1 MADKSIKTRVQLKRG
16 SQSDWATAEAA
27 GFKPLEGEHIF
38 YSDLNKSKIGKK
50 DSDGNLIP
58 LSQLDFTN
66 ANDADTLD
74 GKHASEFVLK
84 TDAKAPVDA
93 EKNVQS
99 DWDVTDTSSDA
110 FIKNKPKVIIEGDSR
125 LTDARTPTAHSQ
137 AATTINEDAT
147 HRFVTDTEKAVWN
160 AKSNFSGNYNDLTN
174 KPTIPTVNDKT
185 LTIQKN
191 GTTVSTFTANSTTD
205 VTANITVP
213 TKTSE
218 LTNDSGFK
226 TVDTNT
232 TYDLSA
238 PASKT
243 NGNVTINLVAG
254 GSGSG
259 TDSVV
264 IKGVGATTVA
274 TDANGVITISST
286 DTVIQDSNDNQ
297 TVKTGN
303 VIFGANDVIE
313 FVAGTNVSINGDSTN
328 KKITISSTDTNTHNS
343 HTIISGKKA
352 DGTTDI
358 KGSLSSGDI
367 TLGDSGVTAG
377 KYGPDANKT
386 PSYGNTF
393 NVPEIS
399 VNAKGIITAVSNRT
413 VQIPASDNTDTG
425 ATSVEVVGTGNAV
438 TTASYDSTSRKLTL
452 TKGAAYLSTSL
463 KGAVNGLA
471 ELDANGKVLTSQLPS
486 YVDDVI
492 EGTLSTFPAT
502 GETGKIYVDTTTN
515 KTYRWSGSAFVEI
528 SASLALGET
537 SSTAYRGDRGK
548 IAYDHSQA
556 THAPSNAEK
565 NQNAFSNIAVSG
577 QTTVEADST
586 TDTLTLVAGSNVT
599 ITTDATND
607 KITIA
612 AKDTVYTH
620 PTSGVTAGS
629 YNKVTVD
636 ANGHVT
642 SGSNPTTLAGY
653 GIADAYTK
661 TAIDTALAGKAASS
675 HGTHVTYATAVPVMD
690 GTAAVGT
697 ATTVARGDH
706 KHPTDTSRAS
716 AADLT
721 TLTTKVNTLI
731 SHGTTDPTSSTA
743 SQYYFKYN

>member
-50 DSDGNLIP
+50 DSNGNLIP

-99 DWDVTDTSSDA
+99 DWNVTDTSSDA
-110 FIKNKPKVIIEGDSR
+110 FIKNKPNVIIEGDSR
-125 LTDARTPTAHSQ
+125 LTDARTPKDHNQ
-137 AATTINEDAT
+137 AATTITEDAT

-160 AKSNFSGNYNDLTN
+160 AKSNFSGNYSDLTN

-191 GTTVSTFTANSTTD
+191 GVTVSTFTANSATD

-226 TVDTNT
+226 TTDANT

-243 NGNVTINLVAG
+243 NGNVTIDLIAG

-259 TDSVV
+259 TDSIA
-264 IKGVGATTVA
+264 IKGAGATTVT
-274 TDANGVITISST
+274 TDANGVITINSVNT
-286 DTVIQDSNDNQ
+286 DSNDNQ

-303 VIFGANDVIE
+303 VIFGANDVVE
-313 FVAGTNVSINGDSTN
+313 FVAGTNVSITGDSAN

-343 HTIISGKKA
+343 HAIISGKKA

-358 KGSLSSGDI
+358 KGSSSSGDL

-399 VNAKGIITAVSNRT
+399 VNAKGIITSVSNRT

-425 ATSVEVVGTGNAV
+425 ATSVEVVGSGNAV
-438 TTASYDSTSRKLTL
+438 TTASYDSASRKLTL
-452 TKGAAYLSTSL
+452 TKGTTYLATSL
-463 KGAVNGLA
+463 KGANNGLA

-515 KTYRWSGSAFVEI
+515 KTYRWSGSAFTEI

-653 GIADAYTK
+653 GITDAYTK
-661 TAIDTALAGKAASS
+661 TAVDTALAGKADSS
-675 HGTHVTYATAVPVMD
+675 HGTHVTYATTVPAMD
-690 GTAAVGT
+690 GTAAAGT
-697 ATTVARGDH
+697 ATTVSRGDH

-716 AADLT
+716 AADLAA
-721 TLTTKVNTLI
+721 LTTKVNTLI